1 MNKTWD
7 RGKERRDRIR
17 ELYSSGMKRVDIA
30 RELGYSRSTIT
41 RHLHSDEKRKEIALI
56 KKERVASD
64 PEYGIKYYI
73 YKKIDNFKSFKRDK
87 ASHEKRYV
95 DSSGVS
101 ISKTYHENYI
111 PLATSVRNLGIRI
124 RASINK
130 FRFNKKKGKRT
141 GYINMT
147 KYGYKEVM
155 EKIGIKEDALERI
168 CELTKEESPKCYLTG
183 RTINLQDTK
192 SWNFDHITPKAQ
204 GGTGN
209 LDNMGIACKDANQ
222 AKGSLTVEETLHLCK
237 EILEHH
243 GYNIVSSNVGRSIKE
258 TEN

>member
-7 RGKERRDRIR
+7 RGKESRDRVR
-17 ELYSSGMKRVDIA
+17 ELYSSGMRRVDIA
-30 RELGYSRSTIT
+30 RELGCSESTIT
-41 RHLHSDEKRKEIALI
+41 RHLKNDDKRKEIALR
-56 KKERVASD
+56 KKERITSD
-64 PEYGIKYYI
+64 PEYGTKHYI
-73 YKKIDNFKSFKRDK
+73 HKKIDNFKSFKRDK

-101 ISKTYHENYI
+101 ISKTYHENYM
-111 PLATSVRNLGIRI
+111 PLAASVQNLGIRI
-124 RASINK
+124 RGSINK

-155 EKIGIKEDALERI
+155 EKIGIKEDALDRI
-168 CELTKEESPKCYLTG
+168 CELTEEDSPKCYLTG

-243 GYNIVSSNVGRSIKE
+243 GYNIVSSNVGRSDG
-258 TEN
+258 